1 MKLTH
6 DLENGNIHEDILMH
20 EDILG
25 YFPKEI
31 GELAPQVTRYFMG
44 KEKGS
49 TTTKVPHK
57 AQRKKSNKSVY
68 QFMNTFRIF
77 ILNIMI
83 FHYLEN
89 KRLSLYWLPSRS

>member
-1 MKLTH
+1 MMKLFNSFCIVLLLGTACLGYDEGLLKSEIMEGIVKLTH

-49 TTTKVPHK
+49 TTTKVPHM
-57 AQRKKSNKSVY
+57 AHR
-68 QFMNTFRIF
+68 
-77 ILNIMI
+77 
-83 FHYLEN
+83 
-89 KRLSLYWLPSRS
+89 

>member
-1 MKLTH
+1 MMNLFNSFYIVLFLGTACLGYDEGLLKSEIKEGILKLTH

-49 TTTKVPHK
+49 TTTKVP
-57 AQRKKSNKSVY
+57 
-68 QFMNTFRIF
+68 
-77 ILNIMI
+77 
-83 FHYLEN
+83 
-89 KRLSLYWLPSRS
+89 RLAYR